1 MSRSFEKYIASIEQE
16 CQPYGICKITAAK
29 GWTPCS
35 QGYTG
40 QDFDWE
46 IARIEQNITRETMA
60 SGVYT
65 AAMTPLRKQSV
76 RFFKEATEVPSEKR
90 LRPPAQHLDNL
101 PGLESAYWRTIP
113 GNTEYGADN
122 EGSLFDEGIKGWNL
136 ARLDSCLSRGLA
148 SDPAGQRLKGVN
160 TPYLYY
166 GRWKATFAWHTEDM
180 DLHSVNYLHYG
191 APKVW
196 YCIPPSDRQKM
207 DAFVAKKLYAQHG
220 RCREFMRHKTVLIK
234 PDTLEAAGI
243 TVQKVVQHPGDFIIN
258 FPGAYHSGFN
268 VGFNCAESTNF
279 ATTSWIQ
286 HGAIA
291 QFCRCTPGQEPV
303 RLDMGLFLSEAP
315 DDHTRQLVRQR
326 MARDRAARGVPVDA
340 GSDADAGSG
349 SGSDQDSC
357 NLRCKHSRAK
367 PRGKAATDRGAV
379 DKPVKA
385 VNKRQKAEDK
395 PPKAAD
401 KPQKAAETQ
410 RAEDMPLKV
419 ADKHQKA
426 VEKPQRAEDKPLT
439 AAGKHQKA
447 VKKRQK
453 AEDKPPK
460 TADKP
465 GRQRRSLRG
474 QRTCLSRAE
483 DKPLTAVDKHL
494 KAVKKPQRAVKQ
506 IKRALNSPG
515 RGKRTK
521 ADTKQV
527 AAALKAAKQA
537 EQAPAAAAKLPQ
549 PVKVLPS
556 PPVSPSVPP
565 RKPTKASA
573 SPSKARGRPKGS
585 SKVATA
591 AAKPP
596 MAHQHSLAP
605 CQQQLPQQQQE
616 QSPRNPRHQ
625 QQEQRQEQRRQ
636 GKRLLEQT
644 ETSDGPQAAHV
655 RKRRRMSVE
664 DRLRSLRQRTT
675 AAIIWVAGLSDGRQA
690 PGSRQAEYQVDDG
703 HQIQPRQPPQHAH
716 HAQHAQHAQRST
728 SGQGSSTQQWQDDA
742 QGGLGQQESDDNDAE
757 VASTGEADSGGLT
770 QMEAAAANADSTQGE
785 PMAKESLPISDI
797 LKWRGTRTRSQRSSH
812 RAGGEGCPSSFQKLL
827 SR

>member
-1 MSRSFEKYIASIEQE
+1 MDRADCPVFRPSRKDMSRSFEKYIASIEKE
-16 CQPYGICKITAAK
+16 CQPYGMCKITAAK
-29 GWTPCS
+29 GWTPCV

-46 IARIEQNITRETMA
+46 IARIEQSITRETMA
-60 SGVYT
+60 SGIYT

-76 RFFKEATEVPSEKR
+76 RSFKEATELPSEKR

-122 EGSLFDEGIKGWNL
+122 EGSLFDEGVKGWNL
-136 ARLDSCLSRGLA
+136 AKLDSCLSRGLV
-148 SDPAGQRLKGVN
+148 SDPAGQSLKGVN

-166 GRWKATFAWHTEDM
+166 GRWKATFGWHTEDM

-243 TVQKVVQHPGDFIIN
+243 AVQKVVQHPGDFIIN

-279 ATTSWIQ
+279 ATASWIQ
-286 HGAIA
+286 HGAVA

-326 MARDRAARGVPVDA
+326 MARDRAARGEPVDA

-385 VNKRQKAEDK
+385 VKKSQRAEGK
-395 PPKAAD
+395 PLKAAD
-401 KPQKAAETQ
+401 K
-410 RAEDMPLKV
+410 
-419 ADKHQKA
+419 HQ
-426 VEKPQRAEDKPLT
+426 
-439 AAGKHQKA
+439 
-447 VKKRQK
+447 
-453 AEDKPPK
+453 
-460 TADKP
+460 
-465 GRQRRSLRG
+465 
-474 QRTCLSRAE
+474 
-483 DKPLTAVDKHL
+483 
-494 KAVKKPQRAVKQ
+494 KAVKKPQRAEEQPVKAADKLQKVVEKPQRTEDEPLEAADKVQKAVMKPQRAVRQ
-506 IKRALNSPG
+506 IKRALNSLG
-515 RGKRTK
+515 RNKCTK
-521 ADTKQV
+521 AETKHV
-527 AAALKAAKQA
+527 AAALKAAKHA
-537 EQAPAAAAKLPQ
+537 EQAPAAAAKLAQ
-549 PVKVLPS
+549 PLKKVVPAPPLS
-556 PPVSPSVPP
+556 PTSSPC
-565 RKPTKASA
+565 KPTKAPA

-591 AAKPP
+591 TAKSP
-596 MAHQHSLAP
+596 MAHQHSE
-605 CQQQLPQQQQE
+605 QLPLQQQE
-616 QSPRNPRHQ
+616 QSLRHHRHQ

-636 GKRLLEQT
+636 GKRPLEQS
-644 ETSDGPQAAHV
+644 ETSDGPRVAHV
-655 RKRRRMSVE
+655 CKRRRLSVE
-664 DRLRSLRQRTT
+664 DRLRSLKQRTT
-675 AAIIWVAGLSDGRQA
+675 AAINWVAGLSDGRQA
-690 PGSRQAEYQVDDG
+690 PEPAQAEYQDDDE
-703 HQIQPRQPPQHAH
+703 HQIQPRQP
-716 HAQHAQHAQRST
+716 AQHAQQAQDSQHAQRST
-728 SGQGSSTQQWQDDA
+728 SGQGSCMQQWQDDA

-757 VASTGEADSGGLT
+757 VASTGEADSGGLG
-770 QMEAAAANADSTQGE
+770 QNEAATANAETAKGE
-785 PMAKESLPISDI
+785 PTANKMLPISDT

-812 RAGGEGCPSSFQKLL
+812 RAGGEGCPASFQKLL

>member
-1 MSRSFEKYIASIEQE
+1 MDRADCPVFRPSRKDMSRSFEKYIASIEQE

-29 GWTPCS
+29 GWTPCA

-76 RFFKEATEVPSEKR
+76 RSFKEATELPSEKR

-113 GNTEYGADN
+113 GSTEYGADN

-148 SDPAGQRLKGVN
+148 SDPAGQSLKGVN

-243 TVQKVVQHPGDFIIN
+243 AVQKVVQHPGDFIIN

-286 HGAIA
+286 NGAVA
-291 QFCRCTPGQEPV
+291 QFCSCTPGQEPV
-303 RLDMGLFLSEAP
+303 RLDMGLFLAEAP
-315 DDHTRQLVRQR
+315 DDHTRQL
-326 MARDRAARGVPVDA
+326 
-340 GSDADAGSG
+340 
-349 SGSDQDSC
+349 
-357 NLRCKHSRAK
+357 
-367 PRGKAATDRGAV
+367 
-379 DKPVKA
+379 
-385 VNKRQKAEDK
+385 
-395 PPKAAD
+395 
-401 KPQKAAETQ
+401 
-410 RAEDMPLKV
+410 
-419 ADKHQKA
+419 
-426 VEKPQRAEDKPLT
+426 
-439 AAGKHQKA
+439 
-447 VKKRQK
+447 
-453 AEDKPPK
+453 
-460 TADKP
+460 
-465 GRQRRSLRG
+465 
-474 QRTCLSRAE
+474 
-483 DKPLTAVDKHL
+483 
-494 KAVKKPQRAVKQ
+494 
-506 IKRALNSPG
+506 
-515 RGKRTK
+515 
-521 ADTKQV
+521 
-527 AAALKAAKQA
+527 
-537 EQAPAAAAKLPQ
+537 APAAAAKLPQ
-549 PVKVLPS
+549 PMKVLPR
-556 PPVSPSVPP
+556 PPVSSSSRP
-565 RKPTKASA
+565 RKPTKAPA

-591 AAKPP
+591 AGKSP
-596 MAHQHSLAP
+596 MAPQLSL
-605 CQQQLPQQQQE
+605 
-616 QSPRNPRHQ
+616 
-625 QQEQRQEQRRQ
+625 
-636 GKRLLEQT
+636 
-644 ETSDGPQAAHV
+644 
-655 RKRRRMSVE
+655 
-664 DRLRSLRQRTT
+664 
-675 AAIIWVAGLSDGRQA
+675 
-690 PGSRQAEYQVDDG
+690 
-703 HQIQPRQPPQHAH
+703 
-716 HAQHAQHAQRST
+716 
-728 SGQGSSTQQWQDDA
+728 
-742 QGGLGQQESDDNDAE
+742 GGLGKQESDDNDVE
-757 VASTGEADSGGLT
+757 VASIGEADSGGRS
-770 QMEAAAANADSTQGE
+770 QNEAAPAVVVTTKGE
-785 PMAKESLPISDI
+785 PMAKGMLPISDI
-797 LKWRGTRTRSQRSSH
+797 LKWRGTGARSQRSQRSSH